1 MPTLELTSEQLDRIE
16 RLRAALTDDHAGP
29 YATVGTGET
38 ITYLLDLADAV
49 DDPGHRADPD
59 ELAVRNTPEPPFD
72 RSVARDALADRNLRH
87 SDPESAD
94 RLDLHEIAAALDV
107 SGRSDMQKD
116 ELVEAILDRATT
128 LAANPFVLVDLDLT
142 TQTSA
147 EVAHNP
153 ASTGDSSEPDGSETD
168 PARTVDETT
177 RDGRHDDAAQSTP
190 DSTST
195 DTAQS
200 AENDIQTNGDDQ
212 ADDGGAGQ
220 LNTMMRLLDT
230 HADKWGESAGDARYE
245 VELPDG
251 RIEAARTKDDVRAL
265 LFKHY

>member
-1 MPTLELTSEQLDRIE
+1 MPTLELTTEQKDRIE

-38 ITYLLDLADAV
+38 VTYLLDLADAV

-59 ELAVRNTPEPPFD
+59 ELAVRNTPESPFD
-72 RSVARDALADRNLRH
+72 RDAARDALEDRNLRH

-94 RLDLHEIAAALDV
+94 QLDLHGIATAFDV

-128 LAANPFVLVDLDLT
+128 LSATPFALVDLELPG
-142 TQTSA
+142 QTST
-147 EVAHNP
+147 ESTPEPESSTN
-153 ASTGDSSEPDGSETD
+153 ASAS
-168 PARTVDETT
+168 ADETA
-177 RDGRHDDAAQSTP
+177 DDDHA
-190 DSTST
+190 
-195 DTAQS
+195 
-200 AENDIQTNGDDQ
+200 N
-212 ADDGGAGQ
+212 DGGAGQ
-220 LNTMMRLLDT
+220 LNAMMRLLDT

-251 RIEAARTKDDVRAL
+251 RVEAARTKDDVRAL